1 MRRGPEDLAFSTTAG
16 CVMLATSAALLLSP
30 TLLAAGPRMIQMII
44 FAQATRIHRP
54 TALPVSRLRVLE
66 GMEVTPLGIHVP
78 IPVVLL
84 LAVAGPC
91 LVLFVAWKVPGV
103 RLWAAVAASEIAVY
117 LALPIFLVHY
127 RGWPAP
133 LMALCLGATVA
144 YGLERLPAHRR
155 AIGTAAYVL
164 VLVLL
169 ASTSLK
175 AGGRQLAL
183 NPATPGLSAA
193 RCVIA
198 DDGYVAI
205 YTHTLVRSLKNG
217 CRVLPNPRSN
227 SQVFNAAS
235 EGPNLAKLRQDQYQQ
250 YSLDYYRS
258 ADVVLLSQLRL
269 DGLTDATMAAL
280 RAEFP
285 YETRIGDTLVLRRE
299 AP

>member
-1 MRRGPEDLAFSTTAG
+1 
-16 CVMLATSAALLLSP
+16 
-30 TLLAAGPRMIQMII
+30 
-44 FAQATRIHRP
+44 
-54 TALPVSRLRVLE
+54 
-66 GMEVTPLGIHVP
+66 
-78 IPVVLL
+78 
-84 LAVAGPC
+84 
-91 LVLFVAWKVPGV
+91 
-103 RLWAAVAASEIAVY
+103 
-117 LALPIFLVHY
+117 
-127 RGWPAP
+127 
-133 LMALCLGATVA
+133 MALCLGAAVA

-155 AIGTAAYVL
+155 AIGIAAYAL

-169 ASTSLK
+169 ASTNLR

-183 NPATPGLSAA
+183 NPASPELSAA

-205 YTHTLVRSLKNG
+205 YTQTLVRSLKNG
-217 CRVLPNPRSN
+217 CRVLPNPRSV

-235 EGPNLAKLRQDQYQQ
+235 EGPTLAKLRQDQYQQ
-250 YSLDYYRS
+250 FSLDYYRS